1 MNRFFR
7 KAILFLL
14 CLLTVLPLA
23 QASAT
28 EAESEEPV
36 QAKQLNGF
44 QCIRNVAGFNSY
56 RYLFDG
62 IIKDGQRTHMDSS
75 FTLRYAEGIGSLYMI
90 FQKPYG
96 EYTITNNDT
105 GEVCTVGKD
114 LFIHEFLDMNELF
127 GSAPVSVTVNFSN
140 GGVRLNEVIIYS
152 QGQVPDTVQRWNQP
166 VDGQTDLILFS
177 THGDDEHLFFAGIL
191 PYYAGELGYQVQ
203 VVYLTDHHN
212 DNTMRIHEI
221 LNGLWAV
228 GIDTYPV
235 FGPFEDFLV
244 AKKEQCYNS
253 FKILGWTEEDL
264 LGFVVTQMRRFKPK
278 VVVAHDFQGE
288 YGHGQ
293 HMLYADLVAR
303 SLELSPDPEQF
314 PELAEQYGVWDV
326 PKAYFHLYKE
336 NEIVMDWDKPLERF
350 GGETAFWT
358 SIRKGFYCHATQVND
373 FAWYYLGTKDA
384 KGVALYNP
392 CYYGLYRSTVGEDL
406 EKNDFF
412 ENVTTYAE
420 DARIAE
426 EMRLEAERLA
436 EEARKAEEAR
446 LAEEARKAEEAAKQ
460 ALERQRAEEERI
472 AQQARLEREAQA
484 QQKKRMQI
492 LACSV
497 CAMAI
502 LAGMSLK
509 LLPEKYRKK

>member
-1 MNRFFR
+1 MKKTFV
-7 KAILFLL
+7 KAALFLL
-14 CLLTVLPLA
+14 CLLFFLPFV
-23 QASAT
+23 QADA
-28 EAESEEPV
+28 AESEALPE
-36 QAKQLNGF
+36 AENISGF
-44 QCIRNVAGFNSY
+44 PRIQDISGFPSY
-56 RYLFDG
+56 RYFFDSKTKVG
-62 IIKDGQRTHMDSS
+62 GESSKDAY
-75 FTLRYAEGIGSLYMI
+75 FTLNHPNGIGSLYII
-90 FQKPYG
+90 FQKAYG
-96 EYTITNNDT
+96 PYTITNNDT
-105 GEVCTVGKD
+105 GEVRTVGENYF
-114 LFIHEFLDMNELF
+114 LHEFLDMTELF
-127 GSAPVSVTVNFSN
+127 GSIPTTVTVAFPN
-140 GGVRLNEVIIYS
+140 GSVCINELVMYS
-152 QGQVPDTVQRWNQP
+152 EGQVPDTVQKWKKP

-177 THGDDEHLFFAGIL
+177 THGDDEQLFFAGVL

-212 DNTMRIHEI
+212 NNLVRIHEM

-228 GIDTYPV
+228 GVDTYPV
-235 FGPFEDFLV
+235 FGPFEDFW
-244 AKKEQCYNS
+244 AGDKTHGYNK
-253 FKILGWTEEDL
+253 FKMLGWTEEHL
-264 LGFVVTQMRRFKPK
+264 LDFAVTQMRRFKPK
-278 VVVAHDFQGE
+278 VILAHDFRGE

-293 HMLYADLVAR
+293 HIVYADVVAKA
-303 SLELSPDPEQF
+303 LELSPDPEKF
-314 PELAEQYGVWDV
+314 PELADQYGVWDV

-336 NEIVMDWDKPLERF
+336 NEIVMDWDRPLERF
-350 GGETAFWT
+350 GGETAYIV
-358 SIRKGFYCHATQVND
+358 SIHRGFQCHASQIDD
-373 FAWYYLGTKDA
+373 FAWYYSGA
-384 KGVALYNP
+384 KNAMEVRLYNP
-392 CYYGLYRSTVGEDL
+392 CYYGLYRSTVGEDV